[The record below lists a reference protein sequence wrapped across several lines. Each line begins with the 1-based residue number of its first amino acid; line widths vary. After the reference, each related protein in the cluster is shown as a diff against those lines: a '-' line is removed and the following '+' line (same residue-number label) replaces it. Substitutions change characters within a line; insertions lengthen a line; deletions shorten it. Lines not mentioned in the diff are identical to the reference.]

1 MKATMIVPTYW
12 GERNPAS
19 EVKLRVYDH
28 PTYLDSQGTLTR
40 LLESLSV
47 LEEKDFHLV
56 IIAVANADNIEKLAE
71 EKVKNIIQP
80 YQKMYRITVF
90 SYNYLAQLRE
100 FVKQYDETL
109 LELVS
114 LNGYSHV
121 RNMCI
126 LAAHLDQSEGAVLID
141 DDEIFEDPFF
151 MRKALEFIGED
162 IKDGPI
168 YAKAGFYIQAYE
180 GYLIKEETIPEWDRE
195 GWGKIESMN
204 AAFRQVIGKSPRIKD
219 TPFVFGGN
227 MIIHRKLFEKVCFDP
242 GITRGEDIDYLVNAK
257 MMGFRFVLDNELSIR
272 HLPPHKEQP
281 DWQSLREDILRF
293 LYMRKKLY
301 GQEFYRNRIKAMV
314 QVEELDPYPGR
325 FLRSDLEDRIKK
337 ANELLGSS
345 YLKQGNEKSY
355 AECQKNI
362 SLIEEDE
369 KIKAEDVFQKFLELQ
384 KKWQKL
390 IEICRNFKGL

>member
-1 MKATMIVPTYW
+1 
-12 GERNPAS
+12 
-19 EVKLRVYDH
+19 
-28 PTYLDSQGTLTR
+28 
-40 LLESLSV
+40 
-47 LEEKDFHLV
+47 
-56 IIAVANADNIEKLAE
+56 
-71 EKVKNIIQP
+71 
-80 YQKMYRITVF
+80 
-90 SYNYLAQLRE
+90 
-100 FVKQYDETL
+100 
-109 LELVS
+109 
-114 LNGYSHV
+114 
-121 RNMCI
+121 
-126 LAAHLDQSEGAVLID
+126 
-141 DDEIFEDPFF
+141 
-151 MRKALEFIGED
+151 
-162 IKDGPI
+162 
-168 YAKAGFYIQAYE
+168 
-180 GYLIKEETIPEWDRE
+180 
-195 GWGKIESMN
+195 
-204 AAFRQVIGKSPRIKD
+204 
-219 TPFVFGGN
+219 
-227 MIIHRKLFEKVCFDP
+227 
-242 GITRGEDIDYLVNAK
+242 
-257 MMGFRFVLDNELSIR
+257 
-272 HLPPHKEQP
+272 HKEQP